1 MAQNFVL
8 TEQAAKKLGQMSR
21 WFDLH
26 GNSILGDKYRRRG
39 GFSAVEGTEVRRART
54 TAAAGAAATIV
65 CNLLDSKDV
74 EITSGNEAG
83 VTVYCDICGGGNL
96 NSAWPHLA
104 NDQDIVVFKHNDKWR
119 CLWGFQKISVC
130 A

>member
-1 MAQNFVL
+1 MSELSRILESAKEAN
-8 TEQAAKKLGQMSR
+8 TAANKERLSSPELIQKTRALR
-21 WFDLH
+21 A
-26 GNSILGDKYRRRG
+26 
-39 GFSAVEGTEVRRART
+39 SAGSPIRRART
-54 TAAAGAAATIV
+54 TEAAGTGATII
-65 CNLLDSKDV
+65 CNLLDSNDV

-96 NSAWPHLA
+96 DSAWPHLA